1 MSYQSTL
8 TSSRHTLT
16 CTLTPLAS
24 HPQPTKKYYAYSW
37 GEEKGWS
44 DDERGIGE
52 RMAGVLGRI
61 VGEEVLVEF
70 EVEGGKAF
78 LEDR

>member
-1 MSYQSTL
+1 
-8 TSSRHTLT
+8 
-16 CTLTPLAS
+16 
-24 HPQPTKKYYAYSW
+24 
-37 GEEKGWS
+37 
-44 DDERGIGE
+44 
-52 RMAGVLGRI
+52 MAGVLGRI